1 MDALG
6 DEYFVN
12 LRRLQVGHISEE
24 VVGAHLTV
32 QSVQI
37 AGLFGNGESLQL
49 PALSPGM
56 DALDLALGVG
66 SLLQDHV

>member
-32 QSVQI
+32 QNVQI
-37 AGLFGNGESLQL
+37 AGFFGNGESLQL

>member
-12 LRRLQVGHISEE
+12 LRRLQVGHISED
-24 VVGAHLTV
+24 AHLTR

-49 PALSPGM
+49 PALSSGM
-56 DALDLALGVG
+56 DALDLALGMG

>member
-49 PALSPGM
+49 PALSSGM
-56 DALDLALGVG
+56 DALDLALGMG
-66 SLLQDHV
+66 SLLQDHE

>member
-1 MDALG
+1 M
-6 DEYFVN
+6 N
-12 LRRLQVGHISEE
+12 LRRLQVDHISEE
-24 VVGAHLTV
+24 VVGAHLTM
-32 QSVQI
+32 QSVPI
-37 AGLFGNGESLQL
+37 AGLFGNGESLKF